1 MERKKAIEIN
11 ILIEQISQLATLARF
26 VETKSVLRILSHKDS
41 NIKAPKTV
49 WSGGL
54 PSCSADQR
62 RKHTMM
68 GGQVTAFEHSEATAL
83 VLAARLRIRTAKISV
98 LKTELGH

>member
-1 MERKKAIEIN
+1 M
-11 ILIEQISQLATLARF
+11 
-26 VETKSVLRILSHKDS
+26 ETKSVFRVLSHKVS

-54 PSCSADQR
+54 PSRSAEQL
-62 RKHTMM
+62 RKQTT

-83 VLAARLRIRTAKISV
+83 VLAARLRVRTAKISV
-98 LKTELGH
+98 LKTKLGH

>member
-11 ILIEQISQLATLARF
+11 ILIEQISRLATLARF
-26 VETKSVLRILSHKDS
+26 VEIKSVLRILSHKVL

-54 PSCSADQR
+54 PSRSADQR
-62 RKHTMM
+62 GKQA

-83 VLAARLRIRTAKISV
+83 VLAARLRVRTAKILV

>member
-11 ILIEQISQLATLARF
+11 ILIEKISRLATLARF
-26 VETKSVLRILSHKDS
+26 VETKSVLRILSHKVS

-54 PSCSADQR
+54 PSRSADQR
-62 RKHTMM
+62 RKQAT
-68 GGQVTAFEHSEATAL
+68 GGQVTAFEYSEATAL
-83 VLAARLRIRTAKISV
+83 VLAARLG
-98 LKTELGH
+98 LELLRYWY